1 MHTTKEYLVKQDV
14 ASSITQKKVV
24 YTKQSKAK
32 QSKMELQNQRD
43 PKSSV
48 RQQSTVC
55 TANDKRKVRQ
65 DGPKEQQDTQNELKI
80 LTRGAMQTATISS
93 KANASSSL
101 VLQQCSPGPQ
111 L

>member
-1 MHTTKEYLVKQDV
+1 MH
-14 ASSITQKKVV
+14 
-24 YTKQSKAK
+24 KAK

-48 RQQSTVC
+48 RQQFTVC